1 MKYFLAIVIPILLI
15 GGTVAGL
22 YFSGIGPFARVH
34 AKPKAAASP
43 AAASSTPITA
53 SSGSKSSQPSNP
65 NSSGNYASVGNTLPQ
80 NPPIQKISLPQ
91 PPPDPKIEA
100 NLTRMASVYEDMQP
114 EDAVRIFS
122 KLPDPLVEN
131 LMKRMDE
138 RQVSQILTLMP
149 LDRSARLTRALT
161 H

>member
-1 MKYFLAIVIPILLI
+1 MKYVLAILIPFLLI

-22 YFSGIGPFARVH
+22 YYSGIGPFARVH
-34 AKPKAAASP
+34 SKPKAASSTAVASKTSDTSS
-43 AAASSTPITA
+43 ASSKTSQ
-53 SSGSKSSQPSNP
+53 SSNSNT
-65 NSSGNYASVGNTLPQ
+65 SGNFASVGNTLPQ

-91 PPPDPKIEA
+91 PPPDPKIEE

-122 KLPDPLVEN
+122 KLPDPLVEK